1 MTLTLLG
8 TGLMGAPMARRLRE
22 CGHRLIVWNRS
33 PEKAQALVETGAEVA
48 QSVSVALQE
57 AQTVLLMLA
66 DYPAIKAVL
75 AQTKPEDW
83 HGRTLLQMSTIA
95 PEESRLLAAQ
105 CENWGAH
112 YLECPVLGSQ
122 PEAGS
127 GKLILISA
135 GPTDI
140 LTAQRPLLND
150 LGQSLHYL
158 GPEIGQAAAAKL
170 ALNQLIPSLIAMFG
184 LSLHYIQAQGLDP
197 EAWMGILRESSLYAP
212 SFDKK
217 RERLLNGHFSQ
228 PNFPVKHM
236 IKDLALFSQSAGDL
250 DTRQL
255 DAVSALLHKAVA
267 AGLAEA
273 DYAAVGHMV
282 LPEAH
287 HVTP

>member
-22 CGHRLIVWNRS
+22 RGHRLIVWNRS
-33 PEKAQALVETGAEVA
+33 PEKAQALVDTGAEVA
-48 QSVSVALQE
+48 PSVSAALQQ
-57 AQTVLLMLA
+57 AHTVLLMLA
-66 DYPAIKAVL
+66 DYSAIKAVL
-75 AQTKPEDW
+75 AQTQPEDW
-83 HGRTLLQMSTIA
+83 LGKTLVQMSTIA
-95 PEESRLLAAQ
+95 PEESRQLAEQ
-105 CENWGAH
+105 VQNWGAH

-127 GKLILISA
+127 GKLILMSA
-135 GPTDI
+135 GSADI
-140 LTAQRPLLND
+140 LAAQRPLLAD
-150 LGQSLHYL
+150 LGHSLHHL

-197 EAWMGILRESSLYAP
+197 ETWMSILRESSLYAP

-217 RERLLNGHFSQ
+217 RERLLSGQFSQ

-236 IKDLALFSQSAGDL
+236 LKDLALFSQSAGDL

-255 DAVSALLHKAVA
+255 DAVVALLQKAVA

-282 LPEAH
+282 LQEAS